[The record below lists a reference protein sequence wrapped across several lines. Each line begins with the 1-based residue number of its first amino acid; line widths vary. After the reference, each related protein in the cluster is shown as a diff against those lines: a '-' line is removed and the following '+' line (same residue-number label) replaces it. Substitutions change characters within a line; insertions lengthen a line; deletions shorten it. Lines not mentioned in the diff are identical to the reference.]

1 MLSERIMGRSKLKLN
16 VDVIMPVFNS
26 ELFLQRCLESIYRE
40 LPVNRLIVIDSWSTD
55 NTLKIVRGFP
65 KTEIYQCANN
75 LSMKRQ
81 LGINLVETELY
92 CFIDSDVE
100 LLDGFSSLANLF
112 KDPKLGAVYAHPLN
126 PYHLDFQFFSNL
138 ATNKL
143 AEKLG
148 IGSAEFRPFGPCFIR
163 KKATFRIKIPPMFD
177 MNYEDYY
184 IAQYIRHKGFKI
196 INVYDR
202 VFALHHQPRSTARK
216 PKHSLL
222 HYERLCGRPI
232 VKRTFWKLA
241 ISIPKGLYAFH
252 LCHHPGIIFW
262 EFKGNLNRLSDLLGI
277 FRSRVLD
284 SPNY

>member
-1 MLSERIMGRSKLKLN
+1 
-16 VDVIMPVFNS
+16 MPVFNS
-26 ELFLQRCLESIYRE
+26 ELFLRRCLESIYRE
-40 LPVNRLIVIDSWSTD
+40 LSVNRLIVVDSCSTD
-55 NTLKIVRGFP
+55 NTLKIAKEFP

-75 LSMKRQ
+75 LSIKREF
-81 LGINLVETELY
+81 GINSVETELY

-100 LLDGFSSLANLF
+100 LLPGFSSLANLF
-112 KDPKLGAVYAHPLN
+112 KDLKIGAVYAHPLN

-148 IGSAEFRPFGPCFIR
+148 IGGAEFRPFGPCFIR
-163 KKATFRIKIPPMFD
+163 KEATIGIKIPSVFD

-202 VFALHHQPRSTARK
+202 VFALHHQPRLTPRK
-216 PKHSLL
+216 PKHSTLY
-222 HYERLCGRPI
+222 YERLCGRPI

-252 LCHHPGIIFW
+252 LFHHPSIIFL
-262 EFKGNLNRLSDLLGI
+262 EFKNNLYYFCDLLRILTGKNDDA
-277 FRSRVLD
+277 SRHV
-284 SPNY
+284 